1 MQERMLFH
9 MPQMFV
15 HFIRSGFCSLI
26 LVLRNSQLLEGL
38 KESWH
43 GLIVVCVTSRQ
54 NSFTLRQLRYIEG
67 KIALRH
73 VWEFKTVDVFFL
85 FTGGLR

>member
-1 MQERMLFH
+1 

-43 GLIVVCVTSRQ
+43 GLIVVCVTSRR
-54 NSFTLRQLRYIEG
+54 RQLYVTSIALPVKG